1 MPDSSTEVHPLF
13 ARIAASSP
21 LPAREVERFVK
32 FGIVGTLGAL
42 IDFAI
47 LNLLVVGLGW
57 PDLLANAVS
66 FTCAVLSN
74 FTWNRRWTYPETRE
88 QPLLPLLGQFAVVST
103 FGLLINTVVLYFA
116 KMELE
121 MHGVHEHV
129 ALNIAKALAIVVVLF
144 WNFIV
149 NRLWTFRH
157 VQ

>member
-1 MPDSSTEVHPLF
+1 MPDSSTETHPLF

-21 LPAREVERFVK
+21 FPAKELERFVK
-32 FGIVGTLGAL
+32 FGIVGTIGAI

-74 FTWNRRWTYPETRE
+74 FTWNRLWTYPETRQ
-88 QPLLPLLGQFAVVST
+88 QPLLPSLGQFAVVSM
-103 FGLLINTVVLYFA
+103 FGLAINSVVFYFA

-129 ALNIAKALAIVVVLF
+129 ALNIAKALAIMVVLF

-157 VQ
+157 VE

>member
-1 MPDSSTEVHPLF
+1 MF
-13 ARIAASSP
+13 ARIAASSS
-21 LPAREVERFVK
+21 LPAKELERFVK
-32 FGIVGTLGAL
+32 FGIVGTIGAI

-74 FTWNRRWTYPETRE
+74 FTWNRLWTYPETRQ
-88 QPLLPLLGQFAVVST
+88 QPLLPSLGQFAVVSM
-103 FGLLINTVVLYFA
+103 FGLAINSVVFYFA

-129 ALNIAKALAIVVVLF
+129 ALNIAKALAIMVVLF

-157 VQ
+157 VE

>member
-1 MPDSSTEVHPLF
+1 MF

-21 LPAREVERFVK
+21 FPAKELERFVK
-32 FGIVGTLGAL
+32 FGIVGTIGAI

-74 FTWNRRWTYPETRE
+74 FTWNRLWTYPETRQ
-88 QPLLPLLGQFAVVST
+88 QPLLPSLGQFAVVSM
-103 FGLLINTVVLYFA
+103 FGLAINSVVFYFA

-129 ALNIAKALAIVVVLF
+129 ALNIAKALAIMVVLF

-157 VQ
+157 VE